1 MLMVIQ
7 AMDMVHV
14 LIMKL
19 VNEDIKLNKEQ
30 YNIDVIGKNIDFRR
44 VDNLIVF
51 FKNNAISL
59 TLDVNDIDS
68 SC

>member
-1 MLMVIQ
+1 MVIQ
-7 AMDMVHV
+7 TMDMVHV

-30 YNIDVIGKNIDFRR
+30 YNIDVIDKNIDFRR

>member
-7 AMDMVHV
+7 TMDMVHV

-30 YNIDVIGKNIDFRR
+30 YNIDVIDKNIDFRR